1 MNKNYIDA
9 YRQIITQGWF
19 GKKKA
24 QIKSAVKNLFKSGK
38 TKNKEK
44 NATLNKF
51 IVKYGLSA
59 SNDQSSTWT
68 KKVANFIFKIHSV
81 SAYSNKE
88 GIEDKQSNKYETLQC
103 KLINRK
109 TEEVEYE
116 DNILFKY
123 NWPLREL
130 EEDIQEFLLR
140 TKISLSELKRGRSS
154 STSYNDIDL
163 DYDNDNIPHERDR
176 SKSKRTK
183 FNNENDIRR
192 NNDNTKSGAAA
203 KRRQLKQILSKLT
216 PEQRQFLKNS
226 LENK

>member
-9 YRQIITQGWF
+9 YKQIITQGWF

-44 NATLNKF
+44 NETLNKF
-51 IVKYGLSA
+51 IIKYGLST

-68 KKVANFIFKIHSV
+68 KKVANFIFKMHSV
-81 SAYSNKE
+81 SAYSNKK

-109 TEEVEYE
+109 TEKVEYE

-123 NWPLREL
+123 NWPLKEL

-140 TKISLSELKRGRSS
+140 AKISLSDLKKGGTG
-154 STSYNDIDL
+154 STSYDDIDL
-163 DYDNDNIPHERDR
+163 DYDEDTPRNRSDR
-176 SKSKRTK
+176 AK
-183 FNNENDIRR
+183 FNNERQIKR
-192 NNDNTKSGAAA
+192 NNAKAGAAA

>member
-44 NATLNKF
+44 NETLNKF

-68 KKVANFIFKIHSV
+68 KKVANFIFKMHSV

-88 GIEDKQSNKYETLQC
+88 GIEQKTSNRYETLQC
-103 KLINRK
+103 ELINRK
-109 TEEVEYE
+109 TEKVEYE

-123 NWPLREL
+123 NWPLKEL

-140 TKISLSELKRGRSS
+140 AKISLSELKRGGSGS
-154 STSYNDIDL
+154 KSYDDIDL
-163 DYDNDNIPHERDR
+163 GYDDDDTPHNKNNR
-176 SKSKRTK
+176 SKFNDDEKHTK
-183 FNNENDIRR
+183 R
-192 NNDNTKSGAAA
+192 NNRANGGAAA

>member
-44 NATLNKF
+44 NETLNKF
-51 IVKYGLSA
+51 IIKYGLST

-68 KKVANFIFKIHSV
+68 KKVANFIFKMHSV

-109 TEEVEYE
+109 TEKVEYE

-123 NWPLREL
+123 NWPLKEL

-140 TKISLSELKRGRSS
+140 AKISLSDLKRGGSGS
-154 STSYNDIDL
+154 KSYDDIDIDL
-163 DYDNDNIPHERDR
+163 DYDDDKPRGRSDR
-176 SKSKRTK
+176 AK
-183 FNNENDIRR
+183 FNNERQIKR
-192 NNDNTKSGAAA
+192 NNAKGGAAA

>member
-44 NATLNKF
+44 NETLNKF
-51 IVKYGLSA
+51 IDKYGLSR
-59 SNDQSSTWT
+59 SNDQSNTWQ
-68 KKVANFIFKIHSV
+68 KKLLNFIFKMHSV

-88 GIEDKQSNKYETLQC
+88 GIEQKTSNRYETLQC
-103 KLINRK
+103 ELINRK
-109 TEEVEYE
+109 TEKVEYE

-123 NWPLREL
+123 NWPLKEL

-140 TKISLSELKRGRSS
+140 AKISLSELKRGGSGS
-154 STSYNDIDL
+154 KSYDDIDL
-163 DYDNDNIPHERDR
+163 GYDDDDAPRNKHNR
-176 SKSKRTK
+176 SKFNDDEKYTK
-183 FNNENDIRR
+183 R
-192 NNDNTKSGAAA
+192 NNRANGGAAA
-203 KRRQLKQILSKLT
+203 KRRQLKQILNKLT
-216 PEQRQFLKNS
+216 PEQRQFLQNS
-226 LENK
+226 LKDK

>member
-1 MNKNYIDA
+1 MDA
-9 YRQIITQGWF
+9 YKQIITQGWF

-44 NATLNKF
+44 NETLNKF

-68 KKVANFIFKIHSV
+68 KKVANFIFKMHSV

-88 GIEDKQSNKYETLQC
+88 GIEQKTSNRYETLQC
-103 KLINRK
+103 ELINRK
-109 TEEVEYE
+109 TEKVEYE

-123 NWPLREL
+123 NWPLKEL

-140 TKISLSELKRGRSS
+140 AKISLSELKRGGSGS
-154 STSYNDIDL
+154 KSYDDIDL
-163 DYDNDNIPHERDR
+163 GYDDDDTPRNKNNR
-176 SKSKRTK
+176 SKFDDEKHTK
-183 FNNENDIRR
+183 R
-192 NNDNTKSGAAA
+192 NNKVNGGAAA

>member
-9 YRQIITQGWF
+9 YKQIITQGWF

-44 NATLNKF
+44 NETLNKF
-51 IVKYGLSA
+51 IIKYGLST

-68 KKVANFIFKIHSV
+68 KKVSNFIFKMHSV

-109 TEEVEYE
+109 TEKVEYE

-123 NWPLREL
+123 NWPLKEL

-140 TKISLSELKRGRSS
+140 AKISLSDLKRGGSGS
-154 STSYNDIDL
+154 KSYDDIDIDL
-163 DYDNDNIPHERDR
+163 DYDDDKPRGRSDR
-176 SKSKRTK
+176 AK
-183 FNNENDIRR
+183 FNNERQIKR
-192 NNDNTKSGAAA
+192 NNAKGGAAA

>member
-44 NATLNKF
+44 NETLNKF

-59 SNDQSSTWT
+59 SNDQSFTWT
-68 KKVANFIFKIHSV
+68 KKVANFIFKMHSV

-88 GIEDKQSNKYETLQC
+88 GIEQKTSNRYETLQC
-103 KLINRK
+103 ELINRK
-109 TEEVEYE
+109 TEKVEYE

-123 NWPLREL
+123 NWPLKEL

-140 TKISLSELKRGRSS
+140 AKISLSELKRGGSS
-154 STSYNDIDL
+154 SKSYDDIDL
-163 DYDNDNIPHERDR
+163 GYDDDDTPPNKNNR
-176 SKSKRTK
+176 SKFDDEKHTK
-183 FNNENDIRR
+183 R
-192 NNDNTKSGAAA
+192 NNRVNGGAAA